1 MEATLRKRTTHPISH
16 YWGMLKGLDDGQKL
30 ELVSLILCSV
40 KSGTRIASEQEKE
53 NGFRSLAGCW
63 QNDSGDDDMEDII
76 RRGRESRRG
85 NRFVPA
91 FDE

>member
-1 MEATLRKRTTHPISH
+1 MLYICSEIINNESVEATLRKRTTLSISH

-40 KSGTRIASEQEKE
+40 KSGTGIASEQEKE

-63 QNDSGDDDMEDII
+63 QNDSDDDDMEAII
-76 RRGRESRRG
+76 RRGH
-85 NRFVPA
+85 
-91 FDE
+91 